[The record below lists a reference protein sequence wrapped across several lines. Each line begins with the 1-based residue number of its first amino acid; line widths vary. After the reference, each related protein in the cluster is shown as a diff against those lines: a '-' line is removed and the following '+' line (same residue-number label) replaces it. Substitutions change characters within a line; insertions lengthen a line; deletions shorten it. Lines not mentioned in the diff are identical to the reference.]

1 LSTPRQRLANL
12 KEKGRPSPDDHYRIR
27 VGMATCGL
35 SAGAGAVY
43 DAFGEALKEAGVT
56 DAELIGT
63 GCVGRCDL
71 EPMAE
76 VTRGNEPPV
85 LYIGL
90 DPEKAR
96 RIVREHIVGGSVVE
110 EYTG

>member
-1 LSTPRQRLANL
+1 MTTPRNRLAEL
-12 KEKGRPSPDDHYRIR
+12 KSKAKPRPESRSRIR

-35 SAGAGAVY
+35 SAGAGKVF
-43 DAFGEALKEAGVT
+43 DTFEEALREAGIE
-56 DAELIGT
+56 DAEVIGT

-85 LYIGL
+85 MYIGL
-90 DPEKAR
+90 DPEKAK
-96 RIVREHIVGGSVVE
+96 RIVREHIVGGEAIE
-110 EYTG
+110 EYAG

>member
-1 LSTPRQRLANL
+1 MATPRQRLSNL
-12 KEKGRPSPDDHYRIR
+12 KEKGRPSPDDRYRIR

-43 DAFGEALKEAGVT
+43 NAFVEALSDAGVT
-56 DAELIGT
+56 DAEVIGT

-85 LYIGL
+85 LYIRL
-90 DPEKAR
+90 DPDKAR
-96 RIVREHIVGGSVVE
+96 RIVQEHVVGGKVVE
-110 EYTG
+110 EYAG